1 MAGRRNSTAGV
12 KGGKGRRG
20 RAGWFAARH
29 IRRRAAIAWV
39 VVVAVAAGFLL
50 TRAAIDHGLGRMVQ
64 KVAELL
70 PEMPSLP
77 TLPGKPAPPVNDG
90 RLAPRASPK
99 PIEAQPP
106 GKPVVAESVD
116 EDMAPPW
123 RRYAAAAPAVAERTK
138 PWLAIVID
146 DVGLDKAQA
155 VAAAD
160 LPAPV
165 TLAVMGY
172 ADGMAAFERVARER
186 GQELLVHLP
195 MQPLGDADP
204 GQNALLVGLP
214 ADELLRRLRWHLDR
228 HAGFVGINNHMG
240 SRFTAD
246 PVGMKLVIQ
255 ELAARGL
262 LFLDSRT
269 IGTSVGERMAD
280 DQDVPA
286 AARDV
291 FLDNELG
298 AAAIDAQL
306 ALAEEKAKRRGM
318 AIAIGHPHRE
328 TLEAIKRFI
337 PKARARGIVMVPL
350 SAIVERRYEARQG
363 PAGAPGRVTG
373 SGKSE
378 TRNVSPPPPRG

>member
-1 MAGRRNSTAGV
+1 MAGRRNSRAGQQ
-12 KGGKGRRG
+12 GGKTRRG

-29 IRRRAAIAWV
+29 VRRRAALAWV

-50 TRAAIDHGLGRMVQ
+50 TRAIGDYGLPRLFD

-70 PEMPSLP
+70 PDLP
-77 TLPGKPAPPVNDG
+77 RGPPPPVDQG
-90 RLAPRASPK
+90 RLAPQATPAPLDDR
-99 PIEAQPP
+99 PP
-106 GKPVVAESVD
+106 DKAVTAESVD
-116 EDMAPPW
+116 QDLLPPW
-123 RRYAAAAPAVAERTK
+123 RRYAAAAPGPKDRTR

-146 DVGLDKAQA
+146 DVGVDKAQA
-155 VAAAD
+155 VAAAE
-160 LPAPV
+160 LPGPV

-186 GQELLVHLP
+186 GHELLVHLP

-204 GQNALLVGLP
+204 GQNALMVGLP
-214 ADELLRRLRWHLDR
+214 ADEVLRRLRWHLDR
-228 HAGFVGINNHMG
+228 HAGFIGINNHMG

-246 PVGMKLVIQ
+246 VTGMQVVMQ

-269 IGTSVGERMAD
+269 IGTSVGERAAD
-280 DQDVPA
+280 DAGVPA

-298 AAAIDAQL
+298 AAAIEAQL
-306 ALAEEKAKRRGM
+306 ALAEERAKRQGM

-328 TLEAIKRFI
+328 TLEAIKRFL
-337 PKARARGIVMVPL
+337 PGARSRGIVLVPL

-363 PAGAPGRVTG
+363 PAEAPRRTTG

-378 TRNVSPPPPRG
+378 TRNLSPPPPRG